1 MAFGIFKL
9 IHKIKEIVMVNDT
22 IILNGI
28 EYIYTTKKDDTITLF
43 QIGVN

>member
-1 MAFGIFKL
+1 MYIHR
-9 IHKIKEIVMVNDT
+9 HKIDEIVMVNDI

-28 EYIYTTKKDDTITLF
+28 EYIYTEKKDDKITLF